1 MVKIAVLVIF
11 LCVALVTLIIVD
23 TITLHIEDVKME
35 HLVRENW
42 MFWQLL
48 SEQAKLHEMS
58 LEAYLAM
65 LWEAQRYI
73 GR

>member
-1 MVKIAVLVIF
+1 MLVII
-11 LCVALVTLIIVD
+11 LC
-23 TITLHIEDVKME
+23 ME